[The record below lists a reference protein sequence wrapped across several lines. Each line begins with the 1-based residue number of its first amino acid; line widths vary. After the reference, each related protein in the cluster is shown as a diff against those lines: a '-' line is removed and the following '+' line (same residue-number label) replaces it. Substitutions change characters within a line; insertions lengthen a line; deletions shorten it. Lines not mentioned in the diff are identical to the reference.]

1 MNCPDKETT
10 TSASGDQQVSRAGGN
25 LNRAQGACQAK
36 GKRHVPHGA
45 EASEYTARA
54 GQTSRLQP
62 QDNERGGE
70 RGNPGRARHV
80 GTSGSQQQGSGFDL
94 PRKAVRT
101 GNEVVRPS
109 SGGAGWASLT
119 AVWKREMSGGREALK
134 SPSQAQNSDGPFW
147 QMV

>member
-1 MNCPDKETT
+1 M
-10 TSASGDQQVSRAGGN
+10 
-25 LNRAQGACQAK
+25 CQAK
-36 GKRHVPHGA
+36 GKQHVPHGA

-109 SGGAGWASLT
+109 SGGPGWASLT
-119 AVWKREMSGGREALK
+119 AVWKREMSGGREAWK